1 MSSLNGK
8 VAWVTG
14 AGSGIGLSGAQH
26 LARAGATVVLSG
38 RRAEPVEAGAA
49 AIRQAGG
56 KAVAKALDVVD
67 DKAVARV
74 AAEIAAEVGPVDI
87 LVNSAGSNI
96 PKRTWPEL
104 TPAAYREVV
113 DVNLHGTVNCVLAVL
128 PAMRSRGGGLIIN
141 ITSWAG
147 RYEAA
152 ISGSAYT
159 AAKHA
164 AVALTHSLNREECVH
179 GIRATTIEPGEVAT
193 PILDKRPEP
202 PPPEVRARMLQADD
216 LGRVIL
222 FVAESPPHMCLN
234 EILVSP
240 TWNRSYTGR

>member
-1 MSSLNGK
+1 MSSLSGK

-14 AGSGIGLSGAQH
+14 AGSGIGLSGAQF
-26 LARAGATVVLSG
+26 LARAGANVVLSG
-38 RRAEPVEAGAA
+38 RRAELVEAAAA
-49 AIRQAGG
+49 AIRATGG
-56 KAVAKALDVVD
+56 KAEARPLDVVD
-67 DKAVARV
+67 DLAVAHA
-74 AAEIAAEVGPVDI
+74 AAEIGAVDI

-96 PKRTWPEL
+96 PDRTWPVL

-113 DVNLHGTVNCVLAVL
+113 DVNLHGIVNCVLAVL
-128 PAMRSRGGGLIIN
+128 PTMRSRGGGLIIN

-147 RYEAA
+147 RYDSA

-202 PPPEVRARMLQADD
+202 PPAEVRARMLQADD
-216 LGRVIL
+216 LGRLIL

-240 TWNRSYTGR
+240 TWNRSYTGG